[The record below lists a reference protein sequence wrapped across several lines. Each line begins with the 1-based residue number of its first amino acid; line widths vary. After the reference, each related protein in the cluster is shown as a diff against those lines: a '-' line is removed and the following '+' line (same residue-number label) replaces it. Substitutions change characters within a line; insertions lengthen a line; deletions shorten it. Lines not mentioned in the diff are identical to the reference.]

1 MDGGSVVGHLF
12 LSPVAS
18 GLGVE
23 LLLKEEGTEVLVE
36 CMPLKVGR
44 IAEFLSAKLKY
55 LLQCDTVSLKQQ
67 CLEGG

>member
-18 GLGVE
+18 G